1 MLAGASR
8 AFAAAP
14 YSEVTTAG
22 LAECCEASE
31 GLIFHYFGSKAG
43 LYAAVVGEAPE
54 DQPTPA
60 FGEKASKAPEP
71 FDPASAKIDD
81 VLAYVAT
88 ADDAEKARIIEA
100 EKAGKARKTLL
111 EKLEG

>member
-43 LYAAVVGEAPE
+43 LYAAVVGEAIDRLGRAQTE
-54 DQPTPA
+54 AVELLGVQGRHR
-60 FGEKASKAPEP
+60 GEGAGGHRAHGVPDREGLAHQRAHAQRAGNRGP
-71 FDPASAKIDD
+71 DD
-81 VLAYVAT
+81 
-88 ADDAEKARIIEA
+88 R
-100 EKAGKARKTLL
+100 
-111 EKLEG
+111 